1 METAHEQASRRVN
14 GRVDLTFE
22 QVVFSKG
29 CRMINRSL
37 VTVVV
42 GVLALGLSACNAV
55 AVRTDYARDMSASIC
70 HTYAFAMEHVANA
83 DQPAAYANPLNA
95 ERLRQAIQANMS
107 GRGIQ
112 LVDRA
117 SADCV
122 VGYAMGSRQVFD
134 GYYGGYYGAGWGF
147 GGRRGWGYAGG
158 WGYDGP
164 WVDNETRISVDLF
177 EAKSHKPIWHASASQ
192 NVNELSGP
200 EAVQKI
206 DLATAAIFA
215 KFPVGTPPV
224 SGAGAKT

>member
-1 METAHEQASRRVN
+1 M
-14 GRVDLTFE
+14 L
-22 QVVFSKG
+22 
-29 CRMINRSL
+29 NRSL
-37 VTVVV
+37 VAVVA
-42 GVLALGLSACNAV
+42 GVAALSLSACNTV

-95 ERLRQAIQANMS
+95 ERLRQAIQTNMA

-147 GGRRGWGYAGG
+147 GGYRRGWGFAGG

-177 EAKSHKPIWHASASQ
+177 DAKSHKPIWHASASQ

-215 KFPVGTPPV
+215 KFPVGAPPV
-224 SGAGAKT
+224 SGGAKT

>member
-1 METAHEQASRRVN
+1 MLNRRVIA
-14 GRVDLTFE
+14 
-22 QVVFSKG
+22 VVA
-29 CRMINRSL
+29 CA
-37 VTVVV
+37 V
-42 GVLALGLSACNAV
+42 ALGLSACNTV
-55 AVRTDYARDMSASIC
+55 AVRTDYAKDMSASVC

-95 ERLRQAIQANMS
+95 ERLRVAIQSNMAA
-107 GRGIQ
+107 RGIQ

-147 GGRRGWGYAGG
+147 GGRRGRGIGFGGG

-164 WVDNETRISVDLF
+164 WVENETRIAVDLF
-177 EAKSHKPIWHASASQ
+177 DAKSHKPIWHASASQ
-192 NVNELSGP
+192 NVYELSGP

-206 DLATAAIFA
+206 ELATAAIFN
-215 KFPVGTPPV
+215 KFPVGAP
-224 SGAGAKT
+224 AGGVAKT